1 MKFVP
6 TKQEF
11 CQENPPLYKVL
22 SAGARL
28 EEKGVIEPD
37 LIGVPETEY
46 SQRK

>member
-1 MKFVP
+1 MP

-11 CQENPPLYKVL
+11 CQENPPVYKVL
-22 SAGARL
+22 SACARL

-37 LIGVPETEY
+37 LIAVPETEY

>member
-1 MKFVP
+1 MP

-11 CQENPPLYKVL
+11 CQENPPVYKVL
-22 SAGARL
+22 WACARR

>member
-1 MKFVP
+1 MH

-11 CQENPPLYKVL
+11 CQENSPLYKL
-22 SAGARL
+22 SSADARL

-46 SQRK
+46 SQSK

>member
-1 MKFVP
+1 MP

-11 CQENPPLYKVL
+11 CQENPPVYKVL

-28 EEKGVIEPD
+28 GEKGVIEPD
-37 LIGVPETEY
+37 LIAVRETEY